1 MSRPA
6 ARPRYSI
13 DSFAS
18 ARRPSNARASPRL
31 LLSLTPTP
39 LQQRAHVPHRRP
51 SQSVTMGRTLGAASR
66 PRANT
71 GEGWRASRGVSR
83 VAWRGTR
90 AWRQRCVQP
99 RTRTLDALG
108 TGAYVL
114 RSIPG
119 APVGAPLAG
128 TRSSTCD
135 AGQDLVAAGKRPER
149 QAVGEAGGGRGEARR
164 VGLAMR
170 KEHHTLGHGA
180 SAWRCARNITRWG
193 TGRARRARRARRA
206 CPGLKISW
214 CGSR

>member
-1 MSRPA
+1 
-6 ARPRYSI
+6 
-13 DSFAS
+13 
-18 ARRPSNARASPRL
+18 
-31 LLSLTPTP
+31 
-39 LQQRAHVPHRRP
+39 
-51 SQSVTMGRTLGAASR
+51 MGRTLGAASR
-66 PRANT
+66 PSANT
-71 GEGWRASRGVSR
+71 GEGWRASRRVSR

-99 RTRTLDALG
+99 RTRTLDVRG
-108 TGAYVL
+108 IGACVL

-119 APVGAPLAG
+119 APAGAPRAG

-135 AGQDLVAAGKRPER
+135 AGQDLVAAGKRPQRQAVGEAGGGRGMLWER
-149 QAVGEAGGGRGEARR
+149 QAVGEAAGGGRGEARR